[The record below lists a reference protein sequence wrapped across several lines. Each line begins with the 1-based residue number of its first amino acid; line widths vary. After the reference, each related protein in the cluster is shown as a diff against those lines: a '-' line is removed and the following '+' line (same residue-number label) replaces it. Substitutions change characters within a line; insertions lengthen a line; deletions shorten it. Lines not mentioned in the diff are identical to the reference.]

1 MYESQRRMVCAWQRK
16 YTIENMI
23 EFSLK
28 RSIINQII
36 IDLLYIDYILIIIVF
51 YIYYKNLFK
60 PKNPYEPDSKYFDK
74 AKNNFLVIVSF
85 NPKVGWM
92 LLLHTVLVIEFLVH
106 YTVLT

>member
-23 EFSLK
+23 ELSLK

-51 YIYYKNLFK
+51 YIYYKNL
-60 PKNPYEPDSKYFDK
+60 
-74 AKNNFLVIVSF
+74 L
-85 NPKVGWM
+85 
-92 LLLHTVLVIEFLVH
+92 
-106 YTVLT
+106 

>member
-1 MYESQRRMVCAWQRK
+1 MSSMTQFTHQKEKNIMYESQRCMVCAWQRK

-51 YIYYKNLFK
+51 YIYYKNL
-60 PKNPYEPDSKYFDK
+60 
-74 AKNNFLVIVSF
+74 L
-85 NPKVGWM
+85 
-92 LLLHTVLVIEFLVH
+92 
-106 YTVLT
+106 